1 MHQRKSNESSRRREY
16 QEKASQG
23 DMNMMDKAKD
33 LPSKKNS
40 DKGNDLPTVLN
51 SSFSSLCDLA
61 ARMKINIGHDIEKR
75 MQMIDIIKK
84 LEDARYSIYVETIKS
99 NRNTNK
105 MDEKNCQAPLDM
117 SALLPLLTED
127 DEGIGELDETV
138 EINVSP
144 KGSGSGRKI
153 IEPLSVKPKIRFQ
166 PGRKSKGKNME
177 K

>member
-1 MHQRKSNESSRRREY
+1 
-16 QEKASQG
+16 
-23 DMNMMDKAKD
+23 
-33 LPSKKNS
+33 
-40 DKGNDLPTVLN
+40 
-51 SSFSSLCDLA
+51 
-61 ARMKINIGHDIEKR
+61 
-75 MQMIDIIKK
+75 
-84 LEDARYSIYVETIKS
+84 
-99 NRNTNK
+99 